1 MLCAGIVP
9 SRCAVYLRKSAR
21 ARSARPIR
29 ARSYAEVSWRGPSRP
44 DGVAACVSYACTLR
58 AVAFIA
64 ATVLGTDPATRASAL
79 AASLPEAISIAW
91 NSRSTV

>member
-1 MLCAGIVP
+1 M
-9 SRCAVYLRKSAR
+9 
-21 ARSARPIR
+21 RPVQPGRRRRVRVVRLQI
-29 ARSYAEVSWRGPSRP
+29 
-44 DGVAACVSYACTLR
+44 DR

>member
-1 MLCAGIVP
+1 M
-9 SRCAVYLRKSAR
+9 YLRKSAR

-64 ATVLGTDPATRASAL
+64 ATVLGTDPATRASVL

-91 NSRSTV
+91 NSWSTV